1 MAGSWPPDGGVLAQ
15 KTLMH
20 EALTI
25 QTIGHSTLALDE
37 FIERLTAHGIALV
50 VDVRGFA
57 GSKKFPHFN
66 REVIDAALAQS
77 GIEYLWL
84 GNLLGGYRTG
94 GYAAFTETAVFQQG
108 LDRLLRAAARRKT
121 AIMCAEGAWFR
132 CHRRYIADQLVR
144 KGHTVLHI
152 TSKKAAS
159 RHPTG
164 TASGCGDTS

>member
-1 MAGSWPPDGGVLAQ
+1 MAGNLPTDGGMVTQ
-15 KTLMH
+15 KTSMH
-20 EALTI
+20 EVLTI
-25 QTIGHSTLALDE
+25 RTIGHSTLALDE
-37 FIERLTAHGIALV
+37 FIERLTAHGITLV
-50 VDVRGFA
+50 VDVRRFA

-66 REVIDAALAQS
+66 REVIEAALAHS

-94 GYAAFTETAVFQQG
+94 GYAAFTETAAFRQG
-108 LDRLLRAAARRKT
+108 LDRLLRAAARHNT

-132 CHRRYIADQLVR
+132 CHRRYVADQLVR

-164 TASGCGDTS
+164 TASASGDTS